1 MRHHRVRVYLG
12 CVLIY
17 IFPVISNGQ
26 LQMDCGHL
34 PVVLTSSWS
43 ADLLTYVHCIL
54 GVAQIRFLSFYLLLL
69 MGNGQSQV
77 V

>member
-1 MRHHRVRVYLG
+1 MFILV
-12 CVLIY
+12 VLIY

-54 GVAQIRFLSFYLLLL
+54 DVAQIRFLSFYLLLL
-69 MGNGQSQV
+69 IGNGQSQV